1 MLRLLPASLL
11 LCALLILGCEP
22 PEDPAEALE
31 QEASID
37 RPAVND
43 AADSLAMRTYEAI
56 GGPEAWQRLPGLRFD
71 FAIERGG
78 ERTLVAK
85 HLWNRE
91 TGDYR
96 LERTTEDGMEVI
108 LFNVDTQEGSTYRDG
123 EALGDEATADALEA
137 AYQRYINDTYW
148 MMAPAKL
155 FDAGVN
161 RSVAADSASADYD
174 VLHLTFGDVGLTP
187 DDRYWLYISTETDR
201 VERWA
206 FILQNNPDADPSF
219 FTWTDYVTLA
229 APGGDIH
236 IAQRK
241 ASEAEGGPAILTDN
255 VDVVTTFTSA
265 DFEAPEPR
273 L

>member
-1 MLRLLPASLL
+1 MLRSLSAALL
-11 LCALLILGCEP
+11 LCALFLLACDP
-22 PEDPAEALE
+22 PEDPAAVLE
-31 QEASID
+31 HEASID
-37 RPAVND
+37 RPAVD
-43 AADSLAMRTYEAI
+43 TAADSLAMRTYEAI

-78 ERTLVAK
+78 ERNLVAK

-108 LFNVDTQEGSTYRDG
+108 LFNVDTREGSAFRDG
-123 EALGDEATADALEA
+123 EALDDEATADALEA

-148 MMAPAKL
+148 LKAPAKL
-155 FDAGVN
+155 FDEGVN

-187 DDRYWLYISTETDR
+187 DDRYWLYISTETDL

-229 APGGDIH
+229 APGGDIQV
-236 IAQRK
+236 AQRK

-255 VDVVTTFTSA
+255 VDVVTTFRSA
-265 DFEAPEPR
+265 DFEDPAPR

>member
-1 MLRLLPASLL
+1 MLRLLPASLFLCVL
-11 LCALLILGCEP
+11 LTLGCEG
-22 PEDPAEALE
+22 PEAPTEAPE
-31 QEASID
+31 QDAATEQ
-37 RPAVND
+37 PTVND

-78 ERTLVAK
+78 DRSLVAK

-96 LERTTEDGMEVI
+96 LERTTDNGTEVT
-108 LFNVDTQEGSTYRDG
+108 LFNVNTREGSAYRDG
-123 EALGDEATADALEA
+123 EALNDEATAEALET

-148 MMAPAKL
+148 LMAPAKL

-161 RSVAADSASADYD
+161 RSVARDSSSAAYD

-219 FTWTDYVTLA
+219 FAWTDYVTLA
-229 APGGDIH
+229 APSGDIQV
-236 IAQRK
+236 AQRK
-241 ASEAEGGPAILTDN
+241 ASAAEEGPAILTDN
-255 VDVVTTFTSA
+255 VAVRTTFTPA